1 MKRLNRHG
9 RNGLP
14 WAEGSDA
21 MKRAIIAVMMQAAAM
36 TAAGAAPRNADPD
49 WPCQQIKVD
58 ELSVASFWNGPPID
72 PASANWQTDEAV
84 ASLVGA
90 VTQRRL
96 PIDAAVQRIDAF
108 ARTVGDKDRT
118 LGLVFTG
125 VFEVLSREREKVVNG
140 LDRFGKRQKV
150 LADGLRQD
158 GEAVRAA
165 QVADPPDAAKVTELT
180 QKLLW
185 DQQFFES
192 RRQSLRFACDLPT
205 TIEQRLYGLSQ
216 AIQAH
221 LE

>member
-1 MKRLNRHG
+1 
-9 RNGLP
+9 
-14 WAEGSDA
+14 
-21 MKRAIIAVMMQAAAM
+21 MKRAIIASIMLAGAM
-36 TAAGAAPRNADPD
+36 TAANPAPRNADPD
-49 WPCQQIKVD
+49 WPCQQIKVG

-72 PASANWQTDEAV
+72 PASVDWRKDEAV

-96 PIDAAVQRIDAF
+96 PMDAAVERINAF
-108 ARTVGDKDRT
+108 AKTVAEDKGRT
-118 LGLVFTG
+118 LGLVFAG
-125 VFEVLSREREKVVNG
+125 VFDVLNREREKVVDG
-140 LDRFGKRQKV
+140 LDRFGKRQKT

-165 QVADPPDAAKVTELT
+165 LAANPPDEAKVADLT
-180 QKLLW
+180 QKLTW